1 MTIDEYILDQVNEA
15 REEKWNSEQHVLEQ
29 MVMETMK
36 EWEYL
41 DHCIKYHKEPT
52 LMFQEG
58 NPLKKI
64 GTGIKDAA
72 GGGRSL
78 ITRLRAL
85 TRRNLVVMKTL
96 FAHVKDVGAGTSGKF
111 RKSGAKKSAS
121 QIAHENLRKKLDP
134 DKKLDESKAR
144 VKVPYE
150 GDIKQEE
157 IELINSAILI
167 KEFNDDDSFEVDL
180 MGVNYVKNDRGKLRA
195 VSDKGE
201 GVASLA
207 SVLLY
212 TNAMIYFVK
221 HPNEMDEFCELIVE
235 GFKIVNGEAAI
246 EIPEYVKRVNRL
258 ASKAMNKLNVTG
270 SGSVRLSMKELTD
283 IQAKV
288 NKLEERLDF
297 AQNGNVNLDNVDVQV
312 IASLNKMVRLTEN
325 VQFGL
330 TSLSNAMQK
339 IHLIDLKYMNSITDR
354 DVLSKFVYEC
364 IQNGIPPKYIA
375 YNTWLIAN
383 ESIRGSASRYK
394 PVGGQ
399 TRCVFFPNDNKKE
412 ILKIAISGMGVI
424 ANKNEKRFSE
434 FLKQSKEQEMIDCSA
449 MVTNTYAEDA
459 ILAMERVV
467 DRVDKHPDLLILNE
481 MKAKYREFTKRHP
494 ELRLVV
500 SDFND
505 GNVMWSS
512 DKDRWI
518 CIDYGLGKRNK
529 KTIDELEKSADRA
542 KKAYEK
548 SHKESE
554 KEEKKQQK
562 LIEKENGGISD
573 GS

>member
-15 REEKWNSEQHVLEQ
+15 REAKWDSEQHVLEQ

-150 GDIKQEE
+150 GEIKQEE

-207 SVLLY
+207 SLFVY
-212 TNAMIYFVK
+212 TNAMIFFIK
-221 HPNEMDEFCELIVE
+221 HPNEMEELCELITE
-235 GFKIVNGEAAI
+235 GFKITNNEQSI
-246 EIPEYVKRVNRL
+246 TSQEYAKRVNRL
-258 ASKAMNKLNVTG
+258 ESKAFNKTNGVGAGGTKLT
-270 SGSVRLSMKELTD
+270 MKELTEF
-283 IQAKV
+283 QAKL
-288 NKLEERLDF
+288 NKLEENLDF
-297 AQNGNVNLDNVDVQV
+297 AQNGNTKLNDVDPAV
-312 IASLNKMVRLTEN
+312 ITSLNKLVHITEHF
-325 VQFGL
+325 QFGL
-330 TSLSNAMQK
+330 SSLSNAIQK
-339 IHLIDLKYMNSITDR
+339 VHLIDLKYMNSITDR
-354 DVLSKFVYEC
+354 DILSKFVYEC

-412 ILKIAISGMGVI
+412 ILKIATSGIGI
-424 ANKNEKRFSE
+424 TSNKNEIRFSD
-434 FLKQSKEQEMIDCSA
+434 FLKRSKEQEMIDCSA
-449 MVTNTYAEDA
+449 LVTNSYSEDA

-467 DRVDKHPDLLILNE
+467 DRVGKHPDLLTLNE
-481 MKAKYREFTKRHP
+481 MKAKYQAFTTRHP

-518 CIDYGLGKRNK
+518 CIDYGLGKRNA
-529 KTIDELEKSADRA
+529 KSQEILDRRA
-542 KKAYEK
+542 KRATKNYHK
-548 SHKESE
+548 SKNENGSE
-554 KEEKKQQK
+554 DVEEKPLKDVT
-562 LIEKENGGISD
+562 EGE
-573 GS
+573 